1 MKNIITIIITSV
13 CILFQY
19 SIIYSQPNLN
29 KIDFERGIREIKN
42 VPLSEIA
49 TNIQYIPMETNIKC
63 LLGQSPRIQITDH
76 YIFISTDMEHLY
88 RFSRNG
94 KFLNEIGRVGRG
106 PGEYVKIINY
116 IIDEKNENIYV
127 NDSPFGKK
135 IICYNFEGKYLQK
148 FKLDMNSMVIEFF
161 YNDIMFHN
169 MYYTHREIGKQT
181 TEIGIYN
188 KRGDIIKLFSSTSDP
203 LKKYGISIIPAI
215 GYTFQ
220 NVFHYKA
227 PFCDTL
233 YSISNLKIKSPEYFF
248 DMGKAGR
255 PIDADE
261 LKNRKIQNTVAIM
274 DICETPRF
282 LLFTCTGEKNR
293 QNILYNKTDRSVSNV
308 TWRNTAGF
316 EEDISG
322 GLPFWPYLYSDSGNE
337 KLLVDFVLPQ
347 DLIAH
352 MQTEYSK
359 EKSSSSIQTKTLKE
373 MCDKMSESDNLILRI
388 VTLK

>member
-1 MKNIITIIITSV
+1 MKNIITITITFVS
-13 CILFQY
+13 ILFQY
-19 SIIYSQPNLN
+19 SIIYSQPAL
-29 KIDFERGIREIKN
+29 KRIDFEKGIRLTENI
-42 VPLSEIA
+42 PISEVA
-49 TNIQYIPMETNIKC
+49 TNIQYIPLETNIKC

-76 YIFISTDMEHLY
+76 NIFISTDMEHLY

-94 KFLNEIGRVGRG
+94 KFINEIGRVGKG
-106 PGEYVKIINY
+106 PGEYNKIINY
-116 IIDEKNENIYV
+116 VIDEKNQNIYI

-135 IICYNFEGKYLQK
+135 ILCYNFEGRYLQK
-148 FKLDMNSMVIEFF
+148 FKLDMNSMVIETF
-161 YNDIMFHN
+161 YDNIMFHN

-181 TEIGIYN
+181 IEIGIYN
-188 KRGDIIKLFSSTSDP
+188 KKGEVIKLFPSTSDP
-203 LKKYGISIIPAI
+203 LKKYGVSVIPAI

-220 NVFHYKA
+220 NAFYYKA
-227 PFCDTL
+227 PYCDTL

-248 DMGKAGR
+248 DMGKTGR
-255 PIDADE
+255 PVDADE

-282 LLFTCTGEKNR
+282 LLFTCTGESNR
-293 QNILYNKTDRSVSNV
+293 QNILYNKTDRSVSNIV
-308 TWRNTAGF
+308 WKNMAGF

-322 GLPFWPYLYSDSGNE
+322 GLPFWPYLYSDSRNE

-352 MQTEYSK
+352 IQTEYFK
-359 EKSSSSIQTKTLKE
+359 EKLNSSTQTKALKE
-373 MCDKMSESDNLILRI
+373 MCDKMNESDNLVIRI